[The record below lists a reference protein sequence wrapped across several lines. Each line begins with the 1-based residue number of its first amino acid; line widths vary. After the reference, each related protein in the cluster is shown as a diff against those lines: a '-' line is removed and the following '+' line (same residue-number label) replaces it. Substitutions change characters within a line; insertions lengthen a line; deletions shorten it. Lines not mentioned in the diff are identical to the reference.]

1 MGHTC
6 YSLYP
11 KYYGESKLIDSQID
25 DFLNA
30 EYDFRAPVVWNLQN
44 YFCSIMM
51 RGDRFAIFCIP
62 DGLYHAE
69 ALQRWNNWLGL
80 TIQCLRNQ
88 LKIR

>member
-25 DFLNA
+25 DFVNA

-62 DGLYHAE
+62 DTAE
-69 ALQRWNNWLGL
+69 KALRSKDRE
-80 TIQCLRNQ
+80 I
-88 LKIR
+88 KITDAGNSRYD